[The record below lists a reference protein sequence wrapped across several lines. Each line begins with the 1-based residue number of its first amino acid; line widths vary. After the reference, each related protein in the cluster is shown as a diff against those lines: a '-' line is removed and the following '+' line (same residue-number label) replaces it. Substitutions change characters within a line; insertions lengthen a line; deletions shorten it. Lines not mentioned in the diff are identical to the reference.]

1 MADGGGFEP
10 PVPCGTHAFQACTID
25 RSVTHP
31 SGKIDNLSRVSLS
44 ATAALQDL
52 NLLAQFRDVVVWQNA
67 AEIYVW
73 INKTIAPDDRAGI
86 NHRVATNL
94 SPVADNRTK
103 LFKSRS
109 NVSLF
114 RRNRD
119 LAVIEFHVRQ
129 DHACAEVRFE
139 SENRI
144 ADVIEMRHLRF
155 VEDDAVFEFA
165 RVAHDHAV
173 ADHDILA
180 HITAASDMAVVA
192 DPRRPF

>member
-52 NLLAQFRDVVVWQNA
+52 NLLPQFRHVTVGQHA
-67 AEIYVW
+67 AEIHIR
-73 INKTIAPDDRAGI
+73 INETIASDDRTGI
-86 NHRVATNL
+86 DHGVATNL
-94 SPVADNRTK
+94 SPVADDRTK

-109 NVSLF
+109 KVSLF

-119 LAVIEFHVRQ
+119 LTVIEFHVR
-129 DHACAEVRFE
+129 
-139 SENRI
+139 
-144 ADVIEMRHLRF
+144 
-155 VEDDAVFEFA
+155 
-165 RVAHDHAV
+165 
-173 ADHDILA
+173 
-180 HITAASDMAVVA
+180 
-192 DPRRPF
+192 